1 MPLDTEHLSLIA
13 EHANHIQETAVRDSF
28 CLLVGLAA
36 ADPRFTCHARLQGAI
51 RDFRWH
57 SPNGDQPY
65 ALIVNRRS
73 LLFYFRLPAVQSGRH
88 DFADIKRRFK
98 EAGINPSGEWTIPL
112 ETMADAKSLWALIEQ
127 GDAFESGEGESTRI
141 GYVNRHAQRCE
152 GHRGRSGNDHLQRA
166 YRMRCLAPGCGH
178 VYGANGSDIFQ
189 RKCPRCQGG
198 ASGIPF

>member
-1 MPLDTEHLSLIA
+1 MPLDSEHLSLIV
-13 EHANHIQETAVRDSF
+13 EHANHIQEPEVRDSF

-36 ADPRFTCHARLQGAI
+36 ADHRFNCHARLKGDV

-57 SPNGDQPY
+57 SPSGDQPY

-73 LLFYFRLPAVQSGRH
+73 LLFYFRLPAVRSGHH
-88 DFADIKRRFK
+88 DFGELQQRFK
-98 EAGINPSGEWTIPL
+98 HVNLNPSGEWTVSL
-112 ETMADAKSLWALIEQ
+112 ETLADARSLWALLEQ
-127 GDAFESGEGESTRI
+127 AEAFESGAGESTRI
-141 GYVNRHAQRCE
+141 GYVNRHRQRCE

-166 YRMRCLAPGCGH
+166 YRMRCLQSGCGH

-198 ASGIPF
+198 ATGIPY